1 MALLQGHSRQVA
13 AVAFRP
19 DGKRAVTASNDH
31 SLRIWNLDV
40 RYRQLEDAKC
50 LVDVQQEV
58 ISSYSPLR
66 SAAVCLGRL
75 AATALVPSYV
85 CLLSRSAIIS
95 LKPGSFVLLS
105 AVVW

>member
-1 MALLQGHSRQVA
+1 MA

-40 RYRQLEDAKC
+40 RYSQLEDAKC

-58 ISSYSPLR
+58 ISFVALTSLLCR
-66 SAAVCLGRL
+66 SLPESAWTVVC
-75 AATALVPSYV
+75 
-85 CLLSRSAIIS
+85 
-95 LKPGSFVLLS
+95 
-105 AVVW
+105 